1 MKQFAIDPRMLTVR
15 GVFYPTGYMF
25 VMLRR
30 LEEAQQL
37 EHDLR
42 SHGYRGHDVMLV
54 PPETILQQ
62 IGATVSHDLDN
73 LPSVGTEAA
82 TVREYERHARDGE
95 CAVMIHAPTQH
106 DADAVMEVVHALPFS
121 YATRYRTLVIEDLS

>member
-1 MKQFAIDPRMLTVR
+1 MKQFALDPHMLTMR

-25 VMLRR
+25 VMLPRVEEAQR
-30 LEEAQQL
+30 LEEGL
-37 EHDLR
+37 L

-54 PPETILQQ
+54 APGTILQQ
-62 IGATVSHDLDN
+62 ISATVSHDLDT

-82 TVREYERHARDGE
+82 TVLEYERHARDGE

-106 DADAVMEVVHALPFS
+106 DADTVMEVVHTLPFS
-121 YATRYRTLVIEDLS
+121 YATRYRALVIEDLD